1 MVDSQEQ
8 PLRGVK
14 KKVRIIFVIENLKE
28 MQSYTPHYPNFG
40 KSKSCSFPLCTLV
53 HVFTD
58 TLLLKS

>member
-28 MQSYTPHYPNFG
+28 MQSYTPHYPN
-40 KSKSCSFPLCTLV
+40 KSCSFPLCTLV